1 MSLASRFAKA
11 DQERAIT
18 CAKYQAIPNSKRCVH
33 YQDGGTCSLPDEF
46 LCIEWQKA
54 NAGRI
59 PGSPITPPPAS
70 APSVRPVDSADP
82 RSLDHDLL
90 GHPLPPQK
98 PKEVAPRE
106 ESARSETTPPVGK
119 LGELTEPVL
128 IRGLTD
134 ADIASFKALNV
145 EVCIRN
151 ESIGEVWLVPEYT
164 GQDRKEIS
172 CEDAAFLTAVVAAFP
187 GAKVTSFDKRPEP
200 QKQESKPSRSRIR
213 ICPIPASPSTSSARW
228 RSSSAMWT
236 DTHREATPQPY
247 SEKPS
252 TGRWRPCSTKSSSR
266 NTTVP
271 SPRSRR

>member
-1 MSLASRFAKA
+1 MSLASRFAKT
-11 DQERAIT
+11 DQDRTIT
-18 CAKYQAIPNSKRCVH
+18 CDKYQAIPNSKRCVH

-59 PGSPITPPPAS
+59 PGSPVTPPPAS

-90 GHPLPPQK
+90 GHPLPRQK

-106 ESARSETTPPVGK
+106 EPAKNETTPHVDKPDEPG
-119 LGELTEPVL
+119 EPVL

-164 GQDRKEIS
+164 DQNRKEIS

-200 QKQESKPSRSRIR
+200 PKQELKP
-213 ICPIPASPSTSSARW
+213 
-228 RSSSAMWT
+228 
-236 DTHREATPQPY
+236 
-247 SEKPS
+247 
-252 TGRWRPCSTKSSSR
+252 
-266 NTTVP
+266 
-271 SPRSRR
+271 